1 MSLLKPHVICRESE
15 TNTISIVYNIQIMSN
30 RNSKFSLILIGG
42 RGQLEGSVIGN
53 I

>member
-1 MSLLKPHVICRESE
+1 
-15 TNTISIVYNIQIMSN
+15 MSN